1 MWQEWFS
8 EKIESLASS
17 LSAGHMAYII
27 PSADSSAA
35 PNYLMSEIP
44 SDSTITTLRSLAR
57 HYVDISELCVL
68 VLHVEVRMHC
78 FHHLLAIAHG
88 FHTDYHGIIDKMEPD
103 ENVTRLNKD
112 LTAIDDVMQQTLQ
125 HRKFRLAVRSR
136 VGHGSDPSTGRVGLG
151 RVGSLCVGHPG
162 LYKILR

>member
-1 MWQEWFS
+1 MTCVYMRQEWFS

-17 LSAGHMAYII
+17 LSAGHVASII
-27 PSADSSAA
+27 PSADSSGVNA

-44 SDSTITTLRSLAR
+44 SESTITTLRSLAR

-88 FHTDYHGIIDKMEPD
+88 PHTDYHGIIDKMEPD

-112 LTAIDDVMQQTLQ
+112 LTAIDVDVMQHTLQ
-125 HRKFRLAVRSR
+125 QRKFR
-136 VGHGSDPSTGRVGLG
+136 
-151 RVGSLCVGHPG
+151 
-162 LYKILR
+162 

>member
-1 MWQEWFS
+1 MHDLNTQQEWFS
-8 EKIESLASS
+8 ERIELLATS
-17 LSAGHMAYII
+17 LSAGHVAYVI
-27 PSADSSAA
+27 PSADGTNA

-57 HYVDISELCVL
+57 HYMDVSELCIL
-68 VLHVEVRMHC
+68 ALHVEVRMHC

-88 FHTDYHGIIDKMEPD
+88 QHTDYHGIIDKMEPD

-125 HRKFRLAVRSR
+125 HRRFRSAGIVLLVIFVICIWCRYDMVSAV
-136 VGHGSDPSTGRVGLG
+136 DQ
-151 RVGSLCVGHPG
+151 
-162 LYKILR
+162 